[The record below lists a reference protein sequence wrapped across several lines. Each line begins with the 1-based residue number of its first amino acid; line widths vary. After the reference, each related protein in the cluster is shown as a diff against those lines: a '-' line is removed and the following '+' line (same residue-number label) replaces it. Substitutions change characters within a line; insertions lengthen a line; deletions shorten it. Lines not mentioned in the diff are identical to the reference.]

1 MPAGVVDAPNII
13 GTQETDIIRA
23 ALHRMTDHDRRQL
36 WQCLDV
42 LDRAI
47 GRGYGI
53 GHALQLAPS
62 GIVRD
67 TVVQVAR
74 LRVTDAPPPAAGTR
88 AIPALGYTPVTL
100 TTVVGR
106 AADPDCWTAGWCWQS
121 FSPDALADVADRSR
135 RAHRPVEVRYR
146 HLAGSA
152 IGLTRHWQRC
162 EDGGL
167 DVELMLLPTDRAQY
181 AGRCMRDGSLR
192 GLSLGVRVEQ
202 ADWTHLHP
210 DEWEPAAQRLDL
222 MRRHEI
228 TPCEISVTPWP
239 AQGDHAHIRAV
250 W

>member
-1 MPAGVVDAPNII
+1 MAAGVIDAPNLI
-13 GTQETDIIRA
+13 GERETDIIRA
-23 ALHRMTDHDRRQL
+23 ALHRMTDADRRQL

-42 LDRAI
+42 VDRAI

-53 GHALQLAPS
+53 GHALQLAPA

-74 LRVTDAPPPAAGTR
+74 LRVTDAPPPTAGAR
-88 AIPALGYTPVTL
+88 AIPTLGYRPPVL

-106 AADPDCWTAGWCWQS
+106 AADPDCWHAGWTWRS
-121 FSPDALADVADRSR
+121 YSPDALAAVTDRSR
-135 RAHRPVEVRYR
+135 RGHRPVEVLYR
-146 HLAGSA
+146 HLPGSA
-152 IGLTRHWQRC
+152 IGLTRHWQPC

-167 DVELMLLPTDRAQY
+167 DVELMLLRDARSQY

-192 GLSLGVRVEQ
+192 GLSLGVSVER

-222 MRRHEI
+222 MRRHEV
-228 TPCEISVTPWP
+228 TPCEISVTPTP
-239 AQGDHAHIRAV
+239 AQGEHAHVRAV